1 VTRYHNILTSFW
13 VGLSLFVI
21 ILSYKLG
28 LGSFHNPGPGFMP
41 FLLGLL
47 LFPFSFF
54 LFIKSLSRNIGGDE
68 TLEEK
73 RGRVDIGKLCLVL
86 ATLFSYA
93 FLLEIIGFVIVTF
106 LSLSLLFWGMG
117 VGRWKSVA
125 ASAVTT
131 IIAYFFFTC
140 LGVRFPPGVLKA
152 LLR

>member
-1 VTRYHNILTSFW
+1 VTRYHIILTSFW
-13 VGLSLFVI
+13 IGLSLVVI
-21 ILSYKLG
+21 VFSYKLG
-28 LGSFHNPGPGFMP
+28 LGRLHEPGPGFMP

-47 LFPFSFF
+47 LFPISFY

-68 TLEEK
+68 NIEEK
-73 RGRVDIGKLCLVL
+73 QGRINPGKLCLVL

-106 LSLSLLFWGMG
+106 LLLSLLFWGMG

-125 ASAVTT
+125 ASVVTT
-131 IIAYFFFTC
+131 IIAYFFFTS
-140 LGVRFPPGVLKA
+140 LGVRFPLGVLKG